1 LFSESDSAQL
11 ANVHPEKLIDYE
23 LGYKMLYKNI
33 QLETNLFYMDYEN
46 QLVMT
51 GVINNVGAYI
61 MTNVPD
67 SYRTGIEITS
77 NVNLFKSFNWY
88 LTATFSKNKIKKFT
102 SYVDV
107 WETWSQIPEEYE
119 QTDISFS
126 PSITASNEFRYSP
139 LKGLN
144 LILASNF
151 VGRQYV
157 DNTQSVERSIDPYLV
172 HDFKI
177 LYDVKVKALKKLQF
191 KLSINN
197 VLNHQYET
205 CLPPLK
211 SFRIR
216 MDRQLKCMIVGW

>member
-1 LFSESDSAQL
+1 
-11 ANVHPEKLIDYE
+11 
-23 LGYKMLYKNI
+23 
-33 QLETNLFYMDYEN
+33 
-46 QLVMT
+46 
-51 GVINNVGAYI
+51 
-61 MTNVPD
+61 
-67 SYRTGIEITS
+67 
-77 NVNLFKSFNWY
+77 
-88 LTATFSKNKIKKFT
+88 
-102 SYVDV
+102 VDV

-205 CLPPLK
+205 NAWVYRYIETSGGDESLMSGYYPQAGINFMGGIK
-211 SFRIR
+211 IG
-216 MDRQLKCMIVGW
+216 I